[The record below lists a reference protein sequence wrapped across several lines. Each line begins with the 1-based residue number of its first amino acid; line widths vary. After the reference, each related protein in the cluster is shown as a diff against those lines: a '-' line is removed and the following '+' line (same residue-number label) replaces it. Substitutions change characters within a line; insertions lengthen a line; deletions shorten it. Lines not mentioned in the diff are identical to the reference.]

1 MDSALKCAHGGLE
14 PPFAQPLVTQP
25 ARPRTLVIQIPAY
38 NEEVTLALA
47 LGDLPRQ
54 VEGFDRV
61 LWLVVDDG
69 SNDRTGEVARVCG
82 VDHVVRLGTNRGL
95 AAAWQAGIETALCLG
110 ADVIVNTDADNQYQ
124 ASAIPDL
131 VAPILQGRADIVV
144 GERPISEIAHFTPAK
159 KLLQRMGS
167 RVMRAVSRTGVA
179 DAPSGFRALSR
190 DAAQRIV
197 VLSEYTYTLE
207 TLIQAGHRG
216 MRVVNAPVGV
226 NEDLRPSRLV
236 RSIPSYIKRSIGTM
250 LRFWIAHRLAG
261 VLAKAA
267 TGTAFIGLVLLAI
280 TVCGGGFAAA
290 SGVAFGFAAAFGI
303 AAALADS
310 LQMNRRLLEDIRR
323 RQLACEDGPAC

>member
-1 MDSALKCAHGGLE
+1 MDSALTCAHGGLE
-14 PPFAQPLVTQP
+14 PPRTQPLVTQ
-25 ARPRTLVIQIPAY
+25 AVRPRTLVIQIPAY
-38 NEEVTLALA
+38 NEEATLALA
-47 LGDLPRQ
+47 LSDLPRH

-69 SNDRTGEVARVCG
+69 SRDRTCDVARACG

-95 AAAWQAGIETALCLG
+95 AAAWQAGVEASLRLG
-110 ADVIVNTDADNQYQ
+110 ADVIVSTDADRQYQ
-124 ASAIPDL
+124 ASAIPGL
-131 VAPILQGRADIVV
+131 VAPILDGRADIVV
-144 GERPISEIAHFTPAK
+144 GERPIGEIAHFSSAK

-167 RVMRAVSRTGVA
+167 RVMRAVSRTNVA

-216 MRVVNAPVGV
+216 MQVVNTPVGV

-250 LRFWIAHRLAG
+250 LRFWVAHRLAG
-261 VLAKAA
+261 LLAKGAAA
-267 TGTAFIGLVLLAI
+267 TAVLGLVLLAV
-280 TVCGGGFAAA
+280 TLGGGDLGVASGIAMGAAA
-290 SGVAFGFAAAFGI
+290 ALGVAAC
-303 AAALADS
+303 LADS

-323 RQLACEDGPAC
+323 RQLAREDGPSC